1 MSTPANPASPG
12 KIVARS
18 ATIHIDQICNSFLTD
33 CFRQFGIHMVP
44 LAGDTSASIQ
54 RRKFEACVLR
64 LYDPEAEKIL
74 DTIRNSNSNRRMV
87 VYGIARNAREAL
99 RHSSY
104 GINAILDEP
113 LEKPGVLKVVRAT
126 RLLVMSELRRYVR
139 VPIVSEALLESSVGR
154 SPVTTL
160 EVSSGGLSLR
170 SRSLLPT
177 NEPVKLGLVLPGQ
190 DSVNLR
196 AYICWGRATDKTYGL
211 RFDSAD
217 DRRQKVRQF
226 IDEYLETA

>member
-1 MSTPANPASPG
+1 MSSPANPASPG

-18 ATIHIDQICNSFLTD
+18 ASIHIDQICNSFLSD
-33 CFRQFGIHMVP
+33 CFRPFGIHMVP

-64 LYDPEAEKIL
+64 LYDPDAEKIL
-74 DTIRNSNSNRRMV
+74 AAIRNSNSNRRMV

-104 GINAILDEP
+104 GVNAILDEP

-139 VPIVSEALLESSVGR
+139 VPIVSEALLESSAGR

-177 NEPVKLGLVLPGQ
+177 NEPVKLGLELPGQ
-190 DSVNLR
+190 ASVILR

-217 DRRQKVRQF
+217 ERRQKVREF